1 MYFAYLYLFFI
12 LLIINSIINCFRIEN
27 PKKFMADVIIE
38 LIGNYKY
45 ILIEMANKT
54 NLNDYKYLVRGSSQF
69 DYHKSLYR
77 NFMQNSVYKFPEIY
91 MNFSFRVLG
100 GGRISVYNNNITV
113 YGTSGYYGT
122 ANHKL
127 TCNLI
132 KSAYP
137 AYNCF
142 AL

>member
-1 MYFAYLYLFFI
+1 MT
-12 LLIINSIINCFRIEN
+12 
-27 PKKFMADVIIE
+27 DVLIE
-38 LIGNYKY
+38 LYGNYKY

-77 NFMQNSVYKFPEIY
+77 NFMQNSVYKYPEIY
-91 MNFSFRVLG
+91 MNFNFRILG
-100 GGRISVYNNNITV
+100 GGRISVNSNNITV
-113 YGTSGYYGT
+113 FGTSGYYGT

-132 KSAYP
+132 KLAFPSYID
-137 AYNCF
+137 
-142 AL
+142 